1 MVHLTTRPLKIT
13 CGLLLLALGGCQTSK
28 SSSPTAPTVAGPIA
42 GVTISAPVLLE
53 PAQGFRFKESEQP
66 IKLIVQNAT
75 TSGVR
80 PLTYTFEVASDS
92 GFSSKVFGRSGVA
105 PGDGRTQVVID
116 RLEIGR
122 TYYWRAWAED
132 GANTGEAATAGFEIF
147 PRASVNPP
155 QPASPV
161 NNEQVPSTTPTIVA
175 HNASTAGPVGFLA
188 YEFQVA
194 ADQAFGH
201 LVAAGVVNE
210 GSGDTRFNSSPLP
223 SGTTFFWRVRAADN
237 ETISGWSPT
246 QAFRTP
252 SVAPPPPPPPPGGGG
267 GGSCSSR
274 DGNAIVR
281 CIAAKY
287 PDRLAAGVSL
297 SQRQANMS
305 FLRDRIIEAGRCGG
319 LDLGWNLK
327 RGGPE
332 ISIDFIAERANGQV
346 IGHDIAFDYDNTSTP
361 LQLYWG
367 GGDFPAYGGYT
378 NSYSCS

>member
-274 DGNAIVR
+274 DGNPIVR